1 MATDREDQTVKDA
14 AVDLKDTPYELMYIS
29 KPTPTASRYAFQ
41 HTVAT
46 SPAEARTVIA
56 EALQKLQAGE
66 AEWSSGIRYG
76 QNPGDSVPA
85 KWAELYPDVVSEPQ
99 KKRKTRFTQS
109 VGYNGKWVQQ
119 YYDAEIGNWFDIG
132 DAYDTEEAAKE
143 AAVKR
148 GSWVSPGVS

>member
-1 MATDREDQTVKDA
+1 MATDREDQAVQEA
-14 AVDLKDTPYELMYIS
+14 AEDLKGTPYELMYIS
-29 KPTPTASRYAFQ
+29 SPTPTTSKYVFQ
-41 HTVAT
+41 HTVAIT
-46 SPAEARTVIA
+46 PTEARTVIA

-66 AEWSSGIRYG
+66 AEWTSGTRYG

-109 VGYNGKWVQQ
+109 VGYNGQWVQQ
-119 YYDAEIGNWFDIG
+119 YYDPEIGNWFDIG
-132 DAYDTEEAAKE
+132 DAYPTEEAAKE

-148 GSWVSPGVS
+148 GTWVSPGVS